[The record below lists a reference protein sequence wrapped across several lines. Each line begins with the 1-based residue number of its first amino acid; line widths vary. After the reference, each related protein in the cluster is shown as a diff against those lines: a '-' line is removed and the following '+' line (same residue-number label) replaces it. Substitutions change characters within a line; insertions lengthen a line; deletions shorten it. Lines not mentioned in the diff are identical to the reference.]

1 MENYER
7 VERELLEQC
16 SQVATLVE
24 CFAWLQRCD
33 ECIER
38 LEELCRVKRPRLAV
52 GHRQSM
58 VARIARLAGA
68 KTRLERRFVHVG
80 GGYASRDERSL
91 VWREI
96 DAAFE
101 SRISTGAVINSNHIE
116 PLRFLEDAREIVLE
130 RVRDAV
136 ERHGSAKVNTTFNGE
151 FATKDK
157 RANKSINT
165 KNSEIYRYSDLREW
179 YEQHVIEPTLTSL
192 EEFQERDSGWAL
204 SRILNLIVNVNKLN
218 PMRAGCYFE
227 VPREIATKQAMINV
241 STMDNACFA
250 WSPLCTRLK
259 EM

>member
-1 MENYER
+1 
-7 VERELLEQC
+7 V
-16 SQVATLVE
+16 QVATLVE

-38 LEELCRVKRPRLAV
+38 LEELCRAKRPRLTV

-80 GGYASRDERSL
+80 GGYASRDGRSL

-101 SRISTGAVINSNHIE
+101 NRISTGAVVNDYIE
-116 PLRFLEDAREIVLE
+116 PRRFLEDAREIVLE

-136 ERHGSAKVNTTFNGE
+136 ERHDSAKVNTAFNGE
-151 FATKDK
+151 FMTNIK
-157 RANKSINT
+157 RDIKSINT
-165 KNSEIYRYSDLREW
+165 KNREIYRYTDLREW
-179 YEQHVIEPTLTSL
+179 YEQHIIEPTLTSL

-204 SRILNLIVNVNKLN
+204 SRILNIL
-218 PMRAGCYFE
+218 
-227 VPREIATKQAMINV
+227 
-241 STMDNACFA
+241 
-250 WSPLCTRLK
+250 
-259 EM
+259 